1 MLTLA
6 GYVAFCSSLRGL
18 WKELGHWF
26 ASFVPA
32 AIVWRCEYDQFI
44 GQSVVFEYLH
54 SAKVSGE
61 IRYVETI
68 ADLSWYQRLIYV
80 VSSCR

>member
-1 MLTLA
+1 M
-6 GYVAFCSSLRGL
+6 
-18 WKELGHWF
+18 
-26 ASFVPA
+26 PA
-32 AIVWRCEYDQFI
+32 VIAWRCGYDQII